1 MRGLCPTLG
10 TPSADDAWSP
20 VAERSHRYGAVVTS
34 DLLQAVASFE
44 TAVGDR
50 SGQDASE
57 ALDQIRGAFSQATK
71 EEVVAAGPR
80 LSAVLPDVP
89 AGPAG
94 IVAVVIGACVEG
106 GAEPMACAIP
116 VLEGAETAVAAALE
130 FCNRWALSEDDEYP
144 EPTMGDA
151 PPEVIDRIGGSED
164 PTAVSAVS
172 GWWTLPQWEQASIAV
187 LSHKEVRLA
196 VLPRPDLDERARSLA
211 AASGAGQFL
220 LAALQVLDDERMVV
234 IHRPSGKGFEFTI
247 GGIADNFQ
255 LHTLLAAELVIPGHV
270 PGTPPTELAVAAC
283 RGATSTAPTGYE
295 STGSFNLVAPDGTW
309 IWNEGTPG
317 DIPLLGDTRLLVLDP
332 PPYERMWSA
341 GRLFPSMTAQLELE
355 RILSPDDV
363 SRYMQHV
370 KSPVLLSPGRPTK
383 PSRRRRWRLGR

>member
-1 MRGLCPTLG
+1 MTN
-10 TPSADDAWSP
+10 
-20 VAERSHRYGAVVTS
+20 

-44 TAVGDR
+44 AAVVDR
-50 SGQDASE
+50 SGQDAAE
-57 ALDQIRGAFSQATK
+57 ALDRIRGVFSRAAK

-80 LSAVLPDVP
+80 LSGVLPDVP

-94 IVAVVIGACVEG
+94 LVAVVIGACVEG
-106 GAEPMACAIP
+106 GADPMSCAIP
-116 VLEGAETAVAAALE
+116 VLEGAETAVEAALD
-130 FCNRWALSEDDEYP
+130 FCSRWQLAEDEDYP
-144 EPTMGDA
+144 EPTMGDP
-151 PPEVIDRIGGSED
+151 PPEVLDRVGGSED
-164 PTAVSAVS
+164 RTAVSAAL

-255 LHTLLAAELVIPGHV
+255 LHTLLAAELIIPGHV

-309 IWNEGTPG
+309 IWNEGTPT
-317 DIPLLGDTRLLVLDP
+317 DIPLLEGTRLLILDP

-355 RILSPDDV
+355 RILSPDEIA
-363 SRYMQHV
+363 RYMQHV